1 LAMGQRGRSAQREVC
16 CRLKSFSQ
24 NVMLTIVCRNS
35 ARRRLSCQYAKPT
48 CNCNDLHDKD
58 VIDPALVK
66 INLSLLVLFES
77 IVNRRIFADRTF
89 EFEYN
94 QR

>member
-1 LAMGQRGRSAQREVC
+1 MICMTEMS
-16 CRLKSFSQ
+16 
-24 NVMLTIVCRNS
+24 
-35 ARRRLSCQYAKPT
+35 
-48 CNCNDLHDKD
+48 
-58 VIDPALVK
+58 IDPALVK

>member
-1 LAMGQRGRSAQREVC
+1 
-16 CRLKSFSQ
+16 
-24 NVMLTIVCRNS
+24 MLTIV
-35 ARRRLSCQYAKPT
+35 AETRRAEDSRANTPKPPVIAMICMT
-48 CNCNDLHDKD
+48 EMS
-58 VIDPALVK
+58 IDPALVK

>member
-1 LAMGQRGRSAQREVC
+1 MS
-16 CRLKSFSQ
+16 
-24 NVMLTIVCRNS
+24 
-35 ARRRLSCQYAKPT
+35 
-48 CNCNDLHDKD
+48 
-58 VIDPALVK
+58 IDPALVK

-94 QR
+94 QRQTIDVQNAVGDAFFAANDF